1 MHCLWCSLIA
11 PLLDNFYRSVRGAK
25 DPGSHQSAPRGVI
38 NAVTATGYRCAWTR
52 ASQHP
57 SIGIVRPGRPLR
69 AGRSAQVLGA
79 LVVALCPSGVSC
91 SLARVSPPSA
101 LHRVGLTHRRYRLFH
116 RDWGSDLHEV
126 VTYTIPLG
134 RVDLLLRFLRFFHC
148 FSFWSLENR
157 FTRAARTTPWMPGCW
172 SRYPRGTR
180 KQRWHVSRRPA
191 CASCAFSSPG
201 CPPSQSSGP
210 S

>member
-1 MHCLWCSLIA
+1 MRVDPGFPA
-11 PLLDNFYRSVRGAK
+11 PLDRNRS
-25 DPGSHQSAPRGVI
+25 
-38 NAVTATGYRCAWTR
+38 TWATTT
-52 ASQHP
+52 
-57 SIGIVRPGRPLR
+57 
-69 AGRSAQVLGA
+69 GRSLSSSSRPWSSPSVLQA
-79 LVVALCPSGVSC
+79 CPAHWRESH
-91 SLARVSPPSA
+91 PPSA